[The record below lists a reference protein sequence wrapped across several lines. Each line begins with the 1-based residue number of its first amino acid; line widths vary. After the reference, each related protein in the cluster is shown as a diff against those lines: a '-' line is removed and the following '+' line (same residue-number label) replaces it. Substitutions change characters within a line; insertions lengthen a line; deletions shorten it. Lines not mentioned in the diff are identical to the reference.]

1 MQGQAGIDYIPA
13 EDRLVLSGGWDTC
26 RLDGLDRRLEALQAE
41 LPASGAMRVDGAR
54 LERLDTA
61 GALLL
66 QRFLDGCRGRGLD
79 CRLEGLS
86 ETHRGLLE
94 LVRRRCPREP
104 LERAPVEPA
113 LAALGRSVWTG
124 VGEFG
129 HLLGFLGQLTG
140 RLAATLIHPG
150 RFRARAFL
158 KELYAGGVAALP
170 IVGLLSLLIG
180 VVVAYQGAVQL
191 RRYGADIFIV
201 DLVTLSSVR
210 ELAPLIAAIIVAGRT
225 GSAYAAQI
233 GTMVVT
239 EEVNALRTIGI
250 PPMDLLVLPKLLALF
265 LALPLLT
272 LFADLASVLGGMF
285 MAEALLDIDP
295 RVFVERIPQ
304 AVSERSYLLGLSKAP
319 VFAGIIAV
327 VGCFQGFRVAG
338 GADAV
343 GRRTTVA
350 VVHSIF
356 LVILT
361 DGLFSVL
368 FSWLGI

>member
-1 MQGQAGIDYIPA
+1 MERGAAIDYLPD
-13 EDRLVLSGGWDTC
+13 EGRLRLSGGWDTC
-26 RLDGLDRRLEALQAE
+26 RLDGLDRRLEALLAE
-41 LPASGAMRVDGAR
+41 LPATGR
-54 LERLDTA
+54 LVLDAKRLDRLDTA

-66 QRFLDGCRGRGLD
+66 QGFLDACRERGLE
-79 CRLEGLS
+79 CVLEGLD
-86 ETHRGLLE
+86 ETRRGVLE
-94 LVRRRCPREP
+94 LVRRRGPKGP
-104 LERAPVEPA
+104 LETPSPEPV
-113 LAALGRSVWTG
+113 LAALGRSFSAG
-124 VGEFG
+124 SGEVGR
-129 HLLGFLGQLTG
+129 LLAFLGELTG
-140 RLAATLIHPG
+140 RLLATLRHPG

-158 KELYAGGVAALP
+158 NELHAGGVAALP
-170 IVGLLSLLIG
+170 IVGLLSFLIG

-201 DLVTLSSVR
+201 DLVTLSAVR

-239 EEVNALRTIGI
+239 EEVSALRTIGI
-250 PPMDLLVLPKLLALF
+250 PPLDLLVLPKLLALF

-272 LFADLASVLGGMF
+272 LFADVASVLGGMF
-285 MAEALLDIDP
+285 MAQALLDIEP
-295 RVFVERIPQ
+295 RVFFERIPE
-304 AVSERSYLLGLSKAP
+304 AVSLRSYLLGLSKAP

-327 VGCFQGFRVAG
+327 VGCFQGFQVTG

-361 DGLFSVL
+361 DGLFSVM